1 MAKSLVLLL
10 KVANMMKEKK
20 FPPGWDEERIKRVL
34 AHYEEQTEEEAV
46 IEDELV
52 LEDQNQ
58 AVMEIPLALVPVVRE
73 LLAQYYDDNKVSA

>member
-1 MAKSLVLLL
+1 
-10 KVANMMKEKK
+10 MKENK

-73 LLAQYYDDNKVSA
+73 LLAQYYDDNKVPA

>member
-1 MAKSLVLLL
+1 
-10 KVANMMKEKK
+10 MMKENK

-58 AVMEIPLALVPVVRE
+58 VVMEIPLALVPVIRE
-73 LLAQYYDDNKVSA
+73 LLAQYYDDNKVPA